1 MSEKKIGERIRLVRK
16 NTGCNQKEFGSLLN
30 IPQSTLSAYET
41 GRMQPTV
48 TSLINIAKKFNVSLD
63 WLCGIENNPDKR
75 QRKTKY
81 SQRRAP
87 YNTHIRTIRTK
98 TDIPSSEDKS
108 GTLSDELKAAL
119 DEAEKDLQE
128 LATKRGGERIC
139 YRKQRSK
146 GG

>member
-81 SQRRAP
+81 KQRRAL
-87 YNTHIRTIRTK
+87 YNTHIRTK
-98 TDIPSSEDKS
+98 TDILDSEDTS
-108 GTLSDELKAAL
+108 GTLSDELKATL

-128 LATKRGGERIC
+128 LAAKRQCEKIC
-139 YRKQRSK
+139 CRKKRK
-146 GG
+146 REG